1 MWRAAGV
8 RTTEEGKD
16 YMKISVLMPVYNE
29 VKTIM
34 DVLEL
39 VKIIEMD
46 KEIIVVD
53 DFSKDGTRELLRK
66 HFGEGENGIKIFYH
80 EKNTGKGG
88 AIRTALENATGEYII
103 VQDGDME
110 YSPHEMEKLAAVV
123 EETGAEVVYGSRFLK
138 SWRATSLPHY
148 MINGF
153 LTLLTNVLFGARLTD
168 METCYKM
175 VKTDV
180 IRSLDIRAHR
190 FEFEPEVTAK
200 LLRKGYKI
208 HEVPISYRGR
218 GYDEGKKIGWRDG
231 VEAVCAIFKFRFMA

>member
-1 MWRAAGV
+1 
-8 RTTEEGKD
+8 
-16 YMKISVLMPVYNE
+16 MKVSILMPVYNE

-46 KEIIVVD
+46 KEIIIVD
-53 DFSKDGTRELLRK
+53 DFSKDGTRELLGE
-66 HFGEGENGIKIFYH
+66 HFGAGKNGLKIFYH

-123 EETGAEVVYGSRFLK
+123 EETGAEAVYGSRFLDT
-138 SWRATSLPHY
+138 WRSTSLPHY

-180 IRSLDIRAHR
+180 IRSLDIRANR

-200 LLRKGYKI
+200 LLKKGYKI
-208 HEVPISYRGR
+208 QEVPISYRGR

-231 VEAVCAIFKFRFMA
+231 IEAVCALFKFRFMA